1 MNLSVVI
8 LSYHSFHLIEKI
20 IKNIDKKI
28 PIIVIEN
35 SRNKKLKLKLEKKYK
50 NINVIIPSKNLG
62 FAPGMNLESKNLEII
77 LYYV

>member
-35 SRNKKLKLKLEKKYK
+35 SRNKKLKLKLEKKIQKYK
-50 NINVIIPSKNLG
+50 CNYPIKKFIIQLPITDGL
-62 FAPGMNLESKNLEII
+62 
-77 LYYV
+77 